1 MNSFENDQFLSK
13 LYDDLNTSHSVLMTD
28 LKNDKE
34 MTKEKTITAKL
45 NCIDTMR
52 RAVLKYRNINIKDRL
67 KGDL

>member
-1 MNSFENDQFLSK
+1 MNCFENDQFLSK
-13 LYDDLNTSHSVLMTD
+13 LYDDLNSSHSVLMTD

-67 KGDL
+67 KGEL

>member
-1 MNSFENDQFLSK
+1 MNSFENEQFLSK
-13 LYDDLNTSHSVLMTD
+13 LYDDLNSSHSVLMTD

-34 MTKEKTITAKL
+34 MTKEKTITSKL

-52 RAVLKYRNINIKDRL
+52 RSVLKYRNIIIKDRL

>member
-13 LYDDLNTSHSVLMTD
+13 LYDDLNSSHSVLMTD

>member
-13 LYDDLNTSHSVLMTD
+13 LYDDLNSSHSVLMTD

-67 KGDL
+67 KGEL

>member
-1 MNSFENDQFLSK
+1 LSRI
-13 LYDDLNTSHSVLMTD
+13 NIITSHSVLMTD